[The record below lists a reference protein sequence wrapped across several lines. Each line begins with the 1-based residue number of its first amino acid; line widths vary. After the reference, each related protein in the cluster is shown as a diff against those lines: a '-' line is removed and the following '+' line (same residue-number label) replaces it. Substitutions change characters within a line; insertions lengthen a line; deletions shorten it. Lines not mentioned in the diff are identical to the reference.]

1 MKTQVSRRGFLHGSG
16 MAAASL
22 VIGFHLPVRPA
33 RSQFGSPPAP
43 FVVDRDMVNAYLT
56 FNPDDTVSI
65 VSAAA
70 ELGQGSLTSL
80 PMLIAEELEL
90 EIRQVRIE
98 QAPLNPEA
106 FMNRLFG
113 YQTTIGT
120 SAVRWAFDPLRQLGA
135 STRELLRNAA
145 AVTWGVPVAQTV
157 ARSGQVIHT
166 PTGRSLSYFELGETA
181 SGLEIPVDVPLKPQG
196 EWRIL
201 GTPFPRW
208 DTEAKST
215 GQARYGIDMRVEG
228 MVVATIAATPVP
240 GGTLRSVDP
249 QPALVV
255 PGVEDVVMLEDA
267 VAVTAT
273 DYWSARKGLGALAP
287 QWDSGPVA
295 ERDSENIREEMM
307 RLLER
312 PGNEAVNEGDIE
324 AAREAAAQV
333 LTATYEAPYWAHA
346 TLEPLNATAHYRG
359 DSIEF
364 WLGTQSPG
372 RIRSMCAE
380 TFPEVPAGN
389 IIVNNQYLGGGF
401 GRRGSPTPPRQAALI
416 SKQIGKPV
424 KLIWSREEDM
434 THCTYRPKSAARMEG
449 FLDAQGKVTGF
460 KGRIAVQST
469 LAALTGNSDIPF
481 DPFATEGLI
490 DHDYRFP
497 ALNFEYHSPRPGIPV
512 GFYRGVGFIH
522 NTFYRESFM
531 DELAHAAGRD
541 PMELRL
547 ELAGHSERNVL
558 LLNTL
563 AERSN
568 WGSPAPGNV
577 QGVAFAYS
585 DESTVGEV
593 FEAAIGDDGRV
604 RLRRITCVCD
614 VGVCMNPMMI
624 EHQMES
630 AITWGLTSAMFGE
643 ILIDNGVT
651 RQKNFNEYELVRI
664 SHMPAIETVILPPT
678 DTPGSGGEC
687 GAPPAPPALANAIF
701 AATGRRLRSMPFRN
715 HGISFA

>member
-1 MKTQVSRRGFLHGSG
+1 MQMEISRREFLQGSG
-16 MAAASL
+16 GAVASL
-22 VIGFHLPVRPA
+22 VIGFHLPLKPA
-33 RSQFGSPPAP
+33 RAQFGEPPEP
-43 FVVDRDMVNAYLT
+43 FVIDRDMINAYLT
-56 FNPDDTVSI
+56 FNSDETVSI

-90 EIRQVRIE
+90 ALEQVRIE
-98 QAPLNPEA
+98 QAPLNPTA
-106 FMNRLFG
+106 FNNRLFG
-113 YQTTIGT
+113 YQTTVGT

-135 STRELLRNAA
+135 NTRELLRNAA
-145 AVTWGVPVAQTV
+145 ADTWDIPVEETAADRGRVTHPA
-157 ARSGQVIHT
+157 S
-166 PTGRSLSYFELGETA
+166 GRSLSYFELGETA
-181 SGLEIPVDVPLKPQG
+181 AGMEIPTEVPLKPQSD
-196 EWRIL
+196 WRIL

-215 GQARYGIDMRVEG
+215 ATANYGIDMQVEG

-249 QPALVV
+249 EPALSVN
-255 PGVEDVVMLEDA
+255 GVEEVVTLDDA
-267 VAVTAT
+267 VVVTAT
-273 DYWSARKGLGALAP
+273 NYWSAKKGLDALEP
-287 QWDSGPVA
+287 QWDPGPVA
-295 ERDSENIREEMM
+295 ARNSDNIREEMLQ
-307 RLLER
+307 LLDQ
-312 PGNEAVNEGDIE
+312 PGNEAVNEGDIDAAMQE
-324 AAREAAAQV
+324 AARV
-333 LTATYEAPYWAHA
+333 VTATYEAPYWAHA
-346 TLEPLNATAHYRG
+346 TLEPLNATADYRG

-364 WLGTQSPG
+364 WLGTQAPG
-372 RIRSMCAE
+372 GILNMCAR
-380 TFPEVPAGN
+380 TFPEIPPDNV
-389 IIVNNQYLGGGF
+389 IVNNQYLGGGF
-401 GRRGSPTPPRQAALI
+401 GRRGSPMAPEYAALV
-416 SKQIGKPV
+416 SRQTGKPV

-434 THCTYRPKSAARMEG
+434 THGAYRPKSVIRMEG
-449 FLDAQGKVTGF
+449 CLDGEGRVTGF

-469 LAALTGNSDIPF
+469 LASLTDNPDVPF

-541 PMELRL
+541 PIEFRL

-568 WGSPAPGNV
+568 WGSPALGNV

-593 FEAAIGDDGRV
+593 FEASVSEEGRV
-604 RLRRITCVCD
+604 KLEKITCVCD
-614 VGVCMNPMMI
+614 VGVYMNPMMI

-643 ILIDNGVT
+643 ILIDNGAT
-651 RQKNFNEYELVRI
+651 RQKNFNEYEMVRI
-664 SHMPAIETVILPPT
+664 SHMPPIETVILPPT
-678 DTPGSGGEC
+678 GTPGSGGEC

-701 AATGRRLRSMPFRN
+701 AGTGRRLRSLPFRN

>member
-1 MKTQVSRRGFLHGSG
+1 MKVEVSRREFLQGSG
-16 MAAASL
+16 SAAASL
-22 VIGFHLPVRPA
+22 VIGFHLPLKPA
-33 RSQFGSPPAP
+33 RAQFGGPPEP

-56 FNPDDTVSI
+56 FNSDETVSI

-80 PMLIAEELEL
+80 PILIAEELEL
-90 EIRQVRIE
+90 ALEQVRIE
-98 QAPLNPEA
+98 QAPLNESA
-106 FMNRLFG
+106 FKNRLFG
-113 YQTTIGT
+113 YQTTVGT

-135 STRELLRNAA
+135 NTRELLRNAA
-145 AVTWGVPVAQTV
+145 AVSWDIPVEETV
-157 ARSGQVIHT
+157 ADRGRVTHPAS
-166 PTGRSLSYFELGETA
+166 GRSLSYFELGETA
-181 SGLEIPVDVPLKPQG
+181 AGMEIPTDVPLKPQS

-215 GQARYGIDMRVEG
+215 ATANYGIDMQVEG

-249 QPALVV
+249 EPALSVN
-255 PGVEDVVMLEDA
+255 GVEEVVTLDDA
-267 VAVTAT
+267 VVVTAT
-273 DYWSARKGLGALAP
+273 NYWSAKKGLDALDP
-287 QWDSGPVA
+287 QWDLGPVA
-295 ERDSENIREEMM
+295 ARNSENIREEMLH
-307 RLLER
+307 LLDQ

-324 AAREAAAQV
+324 SAMQEAAQV
-333 LTATYEAPYWAHA
+333 VTATYEAPYWAHA
-346 TLEPLNATAHYRG
+346 TLEPLNATADYRG

-372 RIRSMCAE
+372 RIQSMCALM
-380 TFPEVPAGN
+380 FPEVPQEN

-401 GRRGSPTPPRQAALI
+401 GRRGDPMAPEQAALV
-416 SKQIGKPV
+416 SRQVGKPV

-434 THCTYRPKSAARMEG
+434 THGAYRPKSVIRMEG
-449 FLDAQGKVTGF
+449 SLDGEGRVTGF
-460 KGRIAVQST
+460 RGRIAVQST
-469 LAALTGNSDIPF
+469 LASLIDNPDVPV

-541 PMELRL
+541 PIDFRL

-568 WGSPAPGNV
+568 WGHPAPGNV

-593 FEAAIGDDGRV
+593 FEASVSDGGRV
-604 RLRRITCVCD
+604 RLHKITCVCD
-614 VGVCMNPMMI
+614 VGVYMNPMMI

-643 ILIDNGVT
+643 ILIDNGAT
-651 RQKNFNEYELVRI
+651 QQRNFNEYELVRI
-664 SHMPAIETVILPPT
+664 SHIPEIETVILPPT

-687 GAPPAPPALANAIF
+687 GAPPAPPALANAIY
-701 AATGRRLRSMPFRN
+701 AATGSRLRSMPFRI

>member
-1 MKTQVSRRGFLHGSG
+1 MKMEISRREFLQTSG
-16 MAAASL
+16 TAAASL
-22 VIGFHLPVRPA
+22 VIGFHLPARPA
-33 RSQFGSPPAP
+33 RAQFGGLPDP
-43 FVVDRDMVNAYLT
+43 FVVDRDMINAYLT
-56 FNPDDTVSI
+56 LNTDETVSI

-70 ELGQGSLTSL
+70 EMGQGSLSSL

-90 EIRQVRIE
+90 DIGQVRIE
-98 QAPLNPEA
+98 QAPLNQAA
-106 FMNRLFG
+106 FSNLLFG
-113 YQTTIGT
+113 YQTTVGT
-120 SAVRWAFDPLRQLGA
+120 SAVRWAYEPLRQLGA
-135 STRELLRNAA
+135 NTRELLRNAA
-145 AVTWGVPVAQTV
+145 AATWAVSVDETV
-157 ARSGQVIHT
+157 ARSGRVTH
-166 PTGRSLSYFELGETA
+166 PASGRSLSYFELGETA
-181 SGLEIPVDVPLKPQG
+181 SGMEIPADVPLKPQS

-215 GQARYGIDMRVEG
+215 AAAKYGIDMHVDG

-249 QPALVV
+249 EPALAVN
-255 PGVEDVVMLEDA
+255 GVEEVVMLDDA

-273 DYWSARKGLGALAP
+273 NYWSAKKGLDAIEP
-287 QWDSGPVA
+287 QWDLGPVA
-295 ERDSENIREEMM
+295 ARNSENIREEMLQ
-307 RLLER
+307 LLDQ
-312 PGNEAVNEGDIE
+312 PGNEAVNEGDID
-324 AAREAAAQV
+324 AARDAAAQMV
-333 LTATYEAPYWAHA
+333 TATYEAPYWAHA

-364 WLGTQSPG
+364 WLGTQAPG
-372 RIRSMCAE
+372 GIESMCE
-380 TFPEVPAGN
+380 RMFPEVPTEN

-401 GRRGSPTPPRQAALI
+401 GRRGRPTPADQAALI
-416 SKQIGKPV
+416 SKQVGKPV
-424 KLIWSREEDM
+424 KLVWSREEDM
-434 THCTYRPKSAARMEG
+434 THDTYRPKSVVRMEG
-449 FLDAQGKVTGF
+449 YLDEAGRVTGF

-469 LAALTGNSDIPF
+469 LASLIDNPDVPV

-497 ALNFEYHSPRPGIPV
+497 ALNFEYHSPRPGIPI

-541 PMELRL
+541 PIEFRL
-547 ELAGHSERNVL
+547 GLAGHRERNIL

-593 FEAAIGDDGRV
+593 FEASVSDDGRV
-604 RLRRITCVCD
+604 KLHKITCVCD
-614 VGVCMNPMMI
+614 VGVYMNPMMI

-643 ILIDNGVT
+643 ILIDDGAT
-651 RQKNFNEYELVRI
+651 RQKNFHEYEMVRI

-701 AATGRRLRSMPFRN
+701 AGTGRRLRSLPFRN

>member
-1 MKTQVSRRGFLHGSG
+1 MKMEISRREFLQTSG
-16 MAAASL
+16 TAAASL

-33 RSQFGSPPAP
+33 RAQFGGPPDP
-43 FVVDRDMVNAYLT
+43 FVVDRDMINAYLT
-56 FNPDDTVSI
+56 LNPDETVSI

-70 ELGQGSLTSL
+70 EMGQGSLSSL

-90 EIRQVRIE
+90 DIGQVLIE
-98 QAPLNPEA
+98 QAPLNQSA
-106 FMNRLFG
+106 FRNLLFG
-113 YQTTIGT
+113 YQTTVGT
-120 SAVRWAFDPLRQLGA
+120 SAVRWAYEPLRQLGA
-135 STRELLRNAA
+135 NTRELLRNAA
-145 AVTWGVPVAQTV
+145 AATWAVPVDETI
-157 ARSGQVIHT
+157 ARSGRVTH
-166 PTGRSLSYFELGETA
+166 PASARSLSYFELGKTA
-181 SGLEIPVDVPLKPQG
+181 SGMEIPTDVPLKPQS

-215 GQARYGIDMRVEG
+215 ASANYGIDMHVDG

-249 QPALVV
+249 EPALAVN
-255 PGVEDVVMLEDA
+255 GVEEVVMLDDA

-273 DYWSARKGLGALAP
+273 NYWSAKKGLDAIEP
-287 QWDSGPVA
+287 QWDLGPVSA
-295 ERDSENIREEMM
+295 RNSENIREEMLQ
-307 RLLER
+307 LLDQ
-312 PGNEAVNEGDIE
+312 PGNEAVNEGDID
-324 AAREAAAQV
+324 AARDAAAQV
-333 LTATYEAPYWAHA
+333 VTATYEAPYWAHA

-364 WLGTQSPG
+364 WMGTQAPG
-372 RIRSMCAE
+372 GIERMCE
-380 TFPEVPAGN
+380 RMFPEVPTEN

-401 GRRGSPTPPRQAALI
+401 GRRGRPTPADQAALI
-416 SKQIGKPV
+416 SKQVGKPV

-434 THCTYRPKSAARMEG
+434 THDTYRPKSVVRMEG
-449 FLDAQGKVTGF
+449 YLDEAGRVTGF

-469 LAALTGNSDIPF
+469 LASLIDNPDVPV

-490 DHDYRFP
+490 DRDYRFP
-497 ALNFEYHSPRPGIPV
+497 ALNFEYHSPKPGIPI

-531 DELAHAAGRD
+531 DELAHMAGRD
-541 PMELRL
+541 PIEFRL
-547 ELAGHSERNVL
+547 ELAGHRERNVL

-593 FEAAIGDDGRV
+593 FEASVSDDGRV
-604 RLRRITCVCD
+604 KLHKITCVCD
-614 VGVCMNPMMI
+614 VGVYMNPMMI

-643 ILIDNGVT
+643 ILIEGGAT
-651 RQKNFNEYELVRI
+651 RQKNFHEYEMVRI

-687 GAPPAPPALANAIF
+687 GAPPAPPALANTIF